1 MNSMTARKFIDT
13 DRILKERSPSL
24 YRWLPRFAINWLK
37 KKLHEKQ
44 INEAMIRLEN
54 VHGLDFNIQGLK
66 ELGVRTEAYHVEN
79 IPASGGVI
87 IASNHPLGGLDG
99 MALIKAIGE
108 KRPDVRFIVND
119 LLRKLE
125 NYRDV
130 FVGVNKIGSTSRDA
144 LKVIEDVYASEAAV
158 IVFPA
163 GLVSRKQGGQ
173 IMDLEWNK
181 SFVSKAIKYNKPIVP
196 VFVEGENSPFFYNFA
211 LWRKRLGIKGNIE
224 MLFLPDEMFKER
236 KEPIRIHFG
245 KPFSPDI
252 LDNSKT
258 HQEWATLIKRYVY
271 SSEFKKNISFE
282 EFIKQKRPA

>member
-1 MNSMTARKFIDT
+1 MTAKKFIDT
-13 DRILKERSPSL
+13 DKILRERSPSL

-37 KKLHEKQ
+37 KKLHEDQ

-54 VHGLDFNIQGLK
+54 VHGLDFNVQGLK
-66 ELGVRTEAYHVEN
+66 ELKVTTEAFHVEN

-99 MALIKAIGE
+99 MALIKAVGE

-130 FVGVNKIGSTSRDA
+130 FVGVNKIGSTTRDA

-163 GLVSRKQGGQ
+163 GLVSRKQGGK

-181 SFVSKAIKYNKPIVP
+181 SFVSKSVKYKKPIVP
-196 VFVEGENSPFFYNFA
+196 VFVEGENSSFFYNFA

-224 MLFLPDEMFKER
+224 MLFLPDEMFKHR
-236 KEPIRIHFG
+236 SEPIRIYFG
-245 KPFSPDI
+245 KPFSHEI
-252 LDNSKT
+252 FDNSRT
-258 HQEWATLIKRYVY
+258 HQEWAALIKDYVY
-271 SSEFKKNISFE
+271 SNEFKKNISFE
-282 EFIKQKRPA
+282 DFIKQNRPA